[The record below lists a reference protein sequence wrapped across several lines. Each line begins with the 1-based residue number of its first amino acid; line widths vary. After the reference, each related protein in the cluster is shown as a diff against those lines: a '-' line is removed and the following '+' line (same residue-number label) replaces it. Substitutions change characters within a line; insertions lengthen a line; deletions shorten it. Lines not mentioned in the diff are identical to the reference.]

1 MPLTGTAAHIVRW
14 PASPWATTCYLM
26 FVPASTAAIDLLAIS
41 ITKCTVSACAW
52 HTSPPDSVDSSG
64 GSKLPQTPARA
75 KAAVAPFL
83 SAAVALHPTQL
94 RLTLHSPTRA
104 TVWSSRLTVRPGCI
118 EVGNIVAE
126 TT

>member
-1 MPLTGTAAHIVRW
+1 MGDHML
-14 PASPWATTCYLM
+14 YLM

-41 ITKCTVSACAW
+41 ITKCTVSACAS

-64 GSKLPQTPARA
+64 GSKLPQTPAQKQRWH
-75 KAAVAPFL
+75 PFL
-83 SAAVALHPTQL
+83 HAAVALHPTQL